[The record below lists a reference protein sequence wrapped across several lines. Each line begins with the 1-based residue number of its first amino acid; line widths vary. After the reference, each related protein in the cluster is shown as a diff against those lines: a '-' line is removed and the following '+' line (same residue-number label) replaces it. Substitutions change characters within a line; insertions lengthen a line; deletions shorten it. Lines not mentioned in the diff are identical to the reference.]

1 MKNFFYN
8 GINIDG
14 NKLSGYLL
22 AKDKKN
28 AEFILNKR
36 GIIVKKVSQKRKN
49 FKAYFKSN
57 NFEFFI
63 NSLSELLLS
72 GLPLTDALEF
82 ISSGKVGNSIQN
94 EGLNVYENIKNGS
107 SLSISVQQIF
117 PNASKFHISLI
128 SSGEASGKLNN
139 SLKLIS
145 DMISENRIKRAE
157 LLSSLTYPLILLVS
171 MLALIYFV
179 LEFALPKMLNVM
191 DLSGN
196 LPLPTN
202 ILLIAGNILPST
214 ILLIFYIVL
223 IFLVLLVL
231 RNRFIIFQNFLDI
244 ILVKI
249 PIIKQIIIFSSR
261 RILLQGYA
269 IGLIGDLTIAEV
281 SNLVMNSMPNLSIKI
296 RMQKLINSIE
306 EGQRFSSAIEQTELL
321 NSHQI
326 ASIKIGDE
334 TDKLKENFEL
344 LKNQFEIKLSLYL
357 KTIIKIVEPT
367 IIVFFGFVILILA
380 LGIILPVLNATS
392 VLM

>member
-1 MKNFFYN
+1 MKNFFYS

-36 GIIVKKVSQKRKN
+36 GVIVKKVSQKRKS
-49 FKAYFKSN
+49 FRAYFKSN

-107 SLSISVQQIF
+107 SLSISVQHIF

-367 IIVFFGFVILILA
+367 IIVFFGFIILILA